1 MNLFKV
7 RCLGAKYDENN
18 GMLVMN
24 TLFEH
29 SGEKKIVIFSKDD
42 VSQGIFKKP
51 DIGHQN
57 MHYFARCME
66 KREDTFSLSIDDDP
80 NRKVLSDEELMSY
93 GATFNKRIAEELEGV
108 KEGLSDDRGQMQRKL
123 GRMRE
128 SGKLNV
134 LDLLKEE
141 SIVRGKIGGI

>member
-1 MNLFKV
+1 V
-7 RCLGAKYDENN
+7 RCLGAKYDEDN

-24 TLFEH
+24 ILFEH
-29 SGEKKIVIFSKDD
+29 SSEKKIVIFAKDD
-42 VSQGIFKKP
+42 VSQGIFNKP

-66 KREDTFSLSIDDDP
+66 KREDSFNLSIDDDP
-80 NRKVLSDEELMSY
+80 NRKVLSDEELMNY
-93 GATFNKRIAEELEGV
+93 GSTFNKRISEELESV
-108 KEGLSDDRGQMQRKL
+108 KEGLSDERGQMQRRL
-123 GRMRE
+123 GNMRE

-141 SIVRGKIGGI
+141 SVVRGKIGGL